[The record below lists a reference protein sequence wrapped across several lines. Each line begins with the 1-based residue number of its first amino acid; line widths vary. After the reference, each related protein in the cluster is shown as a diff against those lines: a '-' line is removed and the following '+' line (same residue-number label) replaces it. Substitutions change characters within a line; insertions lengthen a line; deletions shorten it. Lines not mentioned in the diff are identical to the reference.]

1 MKNIPQQYDEI
12 YLQACIS
19 DSDRD
24 DLAWHGVT
32 WSSDLIHQDDVKY
45 LLATPEREVAAE
57 LLEVLRT
64 VAPYVGHYH
73 ENLAKIVGDAYDS
86 NPLDGLLAPLGFFS
100 NLDRA
105 NELRDMVS
113 AAIAPIIAPDMT

>member
-57 LLEVLRT
+57 LLK
-64 VAPYVGHYH
+64 ACK
-73 ENLAKIVGDAYDS
+73 LAVKSMGLKWEFKIIRPKIEAVIA
-86 NPLDGLLAPLGFFS
+86 LADTPEET
-100 NLDRA
+100 A
-105 NELRDMVS
+105 Q
-113 AAIAPIIAPDMT
+113 